1 MFFKCQP
8 NCCHPAHRHSAAAAK
23 KSAKK
28 SIAVAVKK
36 SSSTAK
42 KSLKIDIHCHYF
54 NPTVAQKAAVMKP
67 AEQEMAYVY
76 ANQLTRD
83 VNVKQMKDRAPKLSD
98 IAVRLK
104 DMDRMGVDVQA
115 VSPAPFQYY
124 YFAEPTFGAELAREV
139 NDGIANIVATH
150 PKRFAG
156 IGTVPLQN
164 ADMAVAELNRAVKDL
179 GLRGIEINTHVNGKN
194 LTDPSLGLEKFFARV
209 AELGVALFI
218 HPNGFSDAQRLTE
231 HYFNNVIGNPLETTV
246 AVSHL
251 IFDGVMQRNPK
262 LKVVL
267 AHSGGY
273 LAHYWARMDHAHR
286 ARPDCKTVIKKKP
299 SSYLEKFYFDTITFD
314 PGMLKNLI
322 DRFGA
327 DHVMLGTDYPYDMG
341 EDDPVGLINSVKG
354 LKKIDKDLIMGGNA
368 AKLLKIKTY

>member
-1 MFFKCQP
+1 
-8 NCCHPAHRHSAAAAK
+8 
-23 KSAKK
+23 
-28 SIAVAVKK
+28 
-36 SSSTAK
+36 
-42 KSLKIDIHCHYF
+42 
-54 NPTVAQKAAVMKP
+54 
-67 AEQEMAYVY
+67 
-76 ANQLTRD
+76 
-83 VNVKQMKDRAPKLSD
+83 
-98 IAVRLK
+98 
-104 DMDRMGVDVQA
+104 